1 MNSDVSHG
9 AFYANSINLYL
20 LVIDDWLQEA
30 TALRGWNLSLTLRGD
45 PEKFQR
51 LSLCLGIDN
60 LTKVM
65 HSLAAAQPLSFII
78 LTTSC
83 KCEDTGMQTVCNKII
98 HIPTNNLLLPSA
110 YNRDWMH
117 SYLT

>member
-1 MNSDVSHG
+1 MNGDVSHG

-65 HSLAAAQPLSFII
+65 HSLAAA
-78 LTTSC
+78 
-83 KCEDTGMQTVCNKII
+83 
-98 HIPTNNLLLPSA
+98 
-110 YNRDWMH
+110 
-117 SYLT
+117 